1 MAEVAAVAVRAGVA
15 GENHAADLGLVPRM
29 PDHRTQFSDAVRE
42 LAILSVGTLSGLLP
56 LVAQLRLE
64 HPLVVHFELQR
75 LLLSLPPR
83 HIHSLLFHTTP

>member
-15 GENHAADLGLVPRM
+15 CENHAADLGLVPRM
-29 PDHRTQFSDAVRE
+29 PDHRTQLHDAMRK
-42 LAILSVGTLSGLLP
+42 LAVLSVGTLSCLLP

-75 LLLSLPPR
+75 FLLSLTPW
-83 HIHSLLFHTTP
+83 HIHSLLFHTAR